1 MQYSQVLDIY
11 RVQATGTMPGFKNFT
26 NQMNQ
31 PSKQQQKK
39 QNPKTKPPPNKE
51 KTSQYKTN
59 FSLLMYITFDY

>member
-39 QNPKTKPPPNKE
+39 QNPKTKPPKQRKNIPIQNKFFFA
-51 KTSQYKTN
+51 YVHH
-59 FSLLMYITFDY
+59 L